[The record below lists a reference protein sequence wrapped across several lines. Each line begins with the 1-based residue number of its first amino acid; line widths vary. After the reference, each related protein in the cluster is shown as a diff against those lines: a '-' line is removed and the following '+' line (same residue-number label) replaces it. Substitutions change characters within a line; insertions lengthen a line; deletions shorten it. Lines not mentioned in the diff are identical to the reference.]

1 MREKDSLT
9 LRYLNDYRNV
19 TKNDKK
25 QTFNFNYA
33 NLSIIY
39 EINLK

>member
-9 LRYLNDYRNV
+9 LRYLNSSRNV
-19 TKNDKK
+19 TKKVKK
-25 QTFNFNYA
+25 QVFKFNYA
-33 NLSIIY
+33 NLSIIC

>member
-9 LRYLNDYRNV
+9 LRYLNGYRNV
-19 TKNDKK
+19 TKKDKK
-25 QTFNFNYA
+25 QAFNFNWT